1 MKAIILRFKNSFA
14 CVKCHT
20 TEYVNFPKLLH
31 INYSQFWKML
41 KVWVDNM
48 KVWVHYFWSSLTW
61 TYSTRSHSQENDHFA
76 RDELWETLK
85 HKGHFYG
92 PAEISS
98 CTQYCEFLWQT
109 FIIGAYPVS
118 DDGDVICVARLFSNE
133 FQHVWITRKWR
144 VWKAQLPI
152 REEMHSGWI
161 VELSS

>member
-1 MKAIILRFKNSFA
+1 M
-14 CVKCHT
+14 
-20 TEYVNFPKLLH
+20 NFFFESMIALFLEF
-31 INYSQFWKML
+31 IDLNIQYL
-41 KVWVDNM
+41 KKHDR
-48 KVWVHYFWSSLTW
+48 LC
-61 TYSTRSHSQENDHFA
+61 SQENDHFA
-76 RDELWETLK
+76 RVELWETLR

-92 PAEISS
+92 RAEISF

-109 FIIGAYPVS
+109 FIIRAYPVS
-118 DDGDVICVARLFSNE
+118 DDGDVICVALLFSNE